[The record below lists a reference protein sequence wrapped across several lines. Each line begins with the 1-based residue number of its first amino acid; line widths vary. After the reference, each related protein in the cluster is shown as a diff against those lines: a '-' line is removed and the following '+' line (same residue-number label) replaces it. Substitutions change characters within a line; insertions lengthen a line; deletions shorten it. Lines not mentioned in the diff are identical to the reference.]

1 MPTDSLISP
10 LLAATVTAVALGVA
24 CAILSVFVVLRRWA
38 FIGEG
43 IAHSGFGGAGVAWM
57 LVLLFPQ
64 ALGAEQTPWIVS
76 AAVAL
81 AGMATALLIG
91 YFSNRER
98 MNFDAVVGVFLVAS
112 LAWGFLAQHI
122 YVHLRGAQPWGFD
135 SVFLGNVMDVSARYA
150 LMAIAV
156 CLGVIA
162 IVIVLWKEI
171 LSYSFDPT
179 GARVAG
185 VRAGLIHYL
194 LLLLIALTLIVGIR
208 LAGALLVT
216 ALIVLPGVIGLLLS
230 RRMGMVLTLAVATGL
245 VGTLGGLLIHE
256 SARFIPI
263 GPAMALILFVEF
275 LLAYIASRLRVRT

>member
-1 MPTDSLISP
+1 MLAFVTSSLS
-10 LLAATVTAVALGVA
+10 AAMVTAVALGVT

-150 LMAIAV
+150 
-156 CLGVIA
+156 
-162 IVIVLWKEI
+162 
-171 LSYSFDPT
+171 
-179 GARVAG
+179 
-185 VRAGLIHYL
+185 
-194 LLLLIALTLIVGIR
+194 
-208 LAGALLVT
+208 
-216 ALIVLPGVIGLLLS
+216 
-230 RRMGMVLTLAVATGL
+230 
-245 VGTLGGLLIHE
+245 
-256 SARFIPI
+256 
-263 GPAMALILFVEF
+263 
-275 LLAYIASRLRVRT
+275 